1 MKVKNVM
8 WILLAGLLL
17 VGKAEA
23 QEEKKA
29 TLTVKEVEGST
40 QITVTPVDGYKWN
53 TLYPA
58 KIKFSVCSET
68 NCVFYTEDVIVKEG
82 K

>member
-8 WILLAGLLL
+8 WILLAALLL

-29 TLTVKEVEGST
+29 ITTVKEVEGST

-68 NCVFYTEDVIVKEG
+68 SCVFYTEDVIVKEG

>member
-29 TLTVKEVEGST
+29 TMTVKEVEGST

-53 TLYPA
+53 ALYPA

>member
-29 TLTVKEVEGST
+29 TITVKEVEGST